1 MPTFTEMDAKVTL
14 MQQMET
20 DVSPVVLINRF
31 SVAPEEVDQLI
42 KAWAAD
48 AAFLK
53 TQPGYISAQLY
64 RGIGGS
70 CAFVNVAVWE
80 SVGHFK
86 RAFMH
91 PTFQGHLA
99 GYPAS
104 TVASPHLFSKVTVP
118 NICVA
123 GWE

>member
-1 MPTFTEMDAKVTL
+1 MLKFAEMDSKVTL
-14 MQQMET
+14 IEQMET

-31 SVAPEEVDQLI
+31 TVTPEEVDQLL

-53 TQPGYISAQLY
+53 TQPGCISAQLH

-70 CAFVNVAVWE
+70 CCFINVAVWE
-80 SVGHFK
+80 SVAHFK
-86 RAFMH
+86 QAFMH
-91 PTFQGHLA
+91 PSFQAHLKD
-99 GYPAS
+99 YPSS
-104 TVASPHLFSKVTVP
+104 TVASPHLFAKVAIP

-123 GWE
+123 G

>member
-1 MPTFTEMDAKVTL
+1 MPKLTEMHAEVTL
-14 MQQMET
+14 MQQIET

-31 SVAPEEVDQLI
+31 SAAQGELDQLVRRGRQTPLSSRRNR
-42 KAWAAD
+42 ATFPRSFTGASEAVARSSMSRSGSRSD
-48 AAFLK
+48 
-53 TQPGYISAQLY
+53 IS
-64 RGIGGS
+64 
-70 CAFVNVAVWE
+70 
-80 SVGHFK
+80 K

-104 TVASPHLFSKVTVP
+104 AVASPHLFSKVTLP

-123 GWE
+123 G

>member
-1 MPTFTEMDAKVTL
+1 MPKFIEMDAKVTL

-20 DVSPVVLINRF
+20 DVSPVALINQF
-31 SVAPEEVDQLI
+31 SVAPEEVDQLV

-64 RGIGGS
+64 RGIGSS

-80 SVGHFK
+80 SVEHFK

-104 TVASPHLFSKVTVP
+104 AVASPHLFSKVTVP

-123 GWE
+123 G

>member
-1 MPTFTEMDAKVTL
+1 MPKLTEMDATVTL
-14 MQQMET
+14 MQQIET
-20 DVSPVVLINRF
+20 DVSPVALINRF
-31 SVAPEEVDQLI
+31 SVAPGEVDQLV

-64 RGIGGS
+64 RGIGGG
-70 CAFVNVAVWE
+70 CAFINVAVWE
-80 SVGHFK
+80 

-91 PTFQGHLA
+91 PMFQGHLA
-99 GYPAS
+99 AYPAS
-104 TVASPHLFSKVTVP
+104 AVASPYLFSKVTLP

-123 GWE
+123 G

>member
-1 MPTFTEMDAKVTL
+1 MPKLTEKDAKVTL
-14 MQQMET
+14 MEQMET

-31 SVAPEEVDQLI
+31 SVAPGEVDQLV

-64 RGIGGS
+64 RASEAELRVRQCRGLG
-70 CAFVNVAVWE
+70 
-80 SVGHFK
+80 VG
-86 RAFMH
+86 R
-91 PTFQGHLA
+91 TFQARFHAPDVSGHLA

-104 TVASPHLFSKVTVP
+104 AVASPHLFSKVTVP

-123 GWE
+123 G